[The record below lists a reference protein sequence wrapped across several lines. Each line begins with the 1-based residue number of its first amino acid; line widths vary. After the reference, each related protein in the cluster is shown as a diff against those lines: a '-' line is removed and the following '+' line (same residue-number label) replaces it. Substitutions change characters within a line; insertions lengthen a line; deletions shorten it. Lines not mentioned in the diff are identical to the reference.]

1 MFATGY
7 ISLFMLNLKKGR
19 RYMSLLHS
27 PYFPV
32 VMTIV
37 GILMAVSAIII
48 RLKASHRPVNIK
60 KIIMPPVGMATG
72 FAMFV
77 APEMHIPL
85 LWALIAFLVG
95 WFGFSYPLIR
105 TTHFEEEEGHIY
117 AKRSPQFAFI
127 LIGLLVIRLLL
138 HGVVEQYISVL
149 QTGSV
154 FFILAFGMILRW
166 RLFML
171 RKFKE
176 MTGTAVYNR

>member
-1 MFATGY
+1 
-7 ISLFMLNLKKGR
+7 
-19 RYMSLLHS
+19 MSILHS
-27 PYFPV
+27 SYLPV
-32 VMTIV
+32 VMTVV
-37 GILMAVSAIII
+37 GIFMAVGAIVI
-48 RLKASHRPVNIK
+48 RLKASRRPVSVK
-60 KIIMPPVGMATG
+60 KIIMPPLGMATG

-85 LWALIAFLVG
+85 LWGLIAFLVG
-95 WFGFSYPLIR
+95 WYLFSYPLIR
-105 TTHFEEEEGHIY
+105 TTHFEVQEGDIF

-127 LIGLLVIRLLL
+127 LIGLLAIRLLL

-171 RKFKE
+171 RKFRS
-176 MTGTAVYNR
+176 MTPQTPSEQT